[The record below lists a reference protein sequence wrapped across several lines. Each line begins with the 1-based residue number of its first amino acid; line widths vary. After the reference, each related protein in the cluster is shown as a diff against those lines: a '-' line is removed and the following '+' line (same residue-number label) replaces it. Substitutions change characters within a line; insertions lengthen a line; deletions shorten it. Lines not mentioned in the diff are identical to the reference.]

1 MDLKQNKITNLV
13 QPLLQRAQLTGSQP
27 LGHRMIRGLVCEAPC
42 TAGLVIAACGR
53 DYYSQN
59 TLGVNPAGYIKLVI
73 MLK

>member
-1 MDLKQNKITNLV
+1 MDIKQNKITDLV
-13 QPLLQRAQLTGSQP
+13 QPVLQRAQRVGSQP
-27 LGHRMIRGLVCEAPC
+27 LDHQMIRGLVCEAPC

-59 TLGVNPAGYIKLVI
+59 TLGVNPAGHIKQVI